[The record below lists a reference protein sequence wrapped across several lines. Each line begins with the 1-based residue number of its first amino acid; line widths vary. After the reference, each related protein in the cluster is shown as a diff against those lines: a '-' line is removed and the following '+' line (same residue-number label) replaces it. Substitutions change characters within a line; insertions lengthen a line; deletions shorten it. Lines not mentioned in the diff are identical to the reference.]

1 MEIDKSFVDAMRNER
16 GEGARGTRVSKP
28 STCRHVVVDS
38 TDKEEKGS
46 TSLGMIRHWP
56 RHSLLSSKP
65 RWRILSYFFFTF
77 RFLPERERRKKE
89 RKKEKSLEQAY
100 ETAPT
105 DPQSALNF
113 HQVVNTSERKNSS
126 FRQKKFQKIEYFFR
140 YELLPLHH
148 PGKEERKI
156 SSSKRILNISKKRE
170 TVFLRNLQM
179 EKIGQRVTKREKD
192 HVLS

>member
-77 RFLPERERRKKE
+77 RFLLERERRKEE

-113 HQVVNTSERKNSS
+113 HQVVNTSERILRSVKKN
-126 FRQKKFQKIEYFFR
+126 FRRLNTFFVTSCCR
-140 YELLPLHH
+140 SIIQ
-148 PGKEERKI
+148 ER
-156 SSSKRILNISKKRE
+156 
-170 TVFLRNLQM
+170 
-179 EKIGQRVTKREKD
+179 KREKFPRQ
-192 HVLS
+192 SAF

>member
-105 DPQSALNF
+105 DAIRVEF
-113 HQVVNTSERKNSS
+113 SS
-126 FRQKKFQKIEYFFR
+126 SCKHEWKKEFFV
-140 YELLPLHH
+140 PS
-148 PGKEERKI
+148 KKI
-156 SSSKRILNISKKRE
+156 SEDWILFSLRVAAAPSSRK
-170 TVFLRNLQM
+170 
-179 EKIGQRVTKREKD
+179 GREKNFLVKA
-192 HVLS
+192 HFKYIEEKRNSVSP